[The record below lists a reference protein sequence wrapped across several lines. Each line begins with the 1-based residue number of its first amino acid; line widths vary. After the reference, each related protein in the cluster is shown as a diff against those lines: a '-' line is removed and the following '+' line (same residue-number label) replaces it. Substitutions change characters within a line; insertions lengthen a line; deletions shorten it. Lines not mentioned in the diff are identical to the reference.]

1 MNHKLTERHF
11 VFAGYQF
18 HTDVGKDNV
27 DGMDKLRNKLNN
39 KMKTTTEI
47 NNSNAHDSKTISLAQ
62 LKKKLAERKTSQ
74 ESIPRP
80 PQETENTD
88 DTHNNSSS
96 NYNDHDMKAPP
107 PPPPASIQYLTHN
120 AVDNCFGN
128 NDETTAASLEEGGGV
143 SGVGGATFEA
153 ATIVNIDIFDDQLS
167 TSSISNTSRFSCE
180 TAPLTTTTPPISLNG
195 VIDTNLMHFSH
206 NVGATTTTSSKVD
219 KNSEKMMKNET
230 SKADNIINSTTTST
244 SSSQSD
250 NQRSSSYRRGGGG
263 RKTGR
268 SRGGGCVD
276 DDDVD
281 EDDVDDNA
289 AGDEDYDGNSSQGSA
304 GSL

>member
-1 MNHKLTERHF
+1 M
-11 VFAGYQF
+11 
-18 HTDVGKDNV
+18 GKDNV

-39 KMKTTTEI
+39 KMKTTTEM
-47 NNSNAHDSKTISLAQ
+47 NNSNAHESKTISLAQ
-62 LKKKLAERKTSQ
+62 LKKKLADRKTSQ
-74 ESIPRP
+74 ESIPIP
-80 PQETENTD
+80 PHLTENND

-206 NVGATTTTSSKVD
+206 NMGATTTTSKVEKKL
-219 KNSEKMMKNET
+219 KNDT
-230 SKADNIINSTTTST
+230 SKTDNITNSTTTST
-244 SSSQSD
+244 SSSSQSD

-276 DDDVD
+276 DD
-281 EDDVDDNA
+281 EDDVDGNA
-289 AGDEDYDGNSSQGSA
+289 AGDEDYDGNSSQGSSA